1 MIWRYIRRWYDK
13 VTGIEELRTRVIALE
28 EEVIFGRTVYEEQL
42 RQTSYQ
48 TARNKL
54 KCTILAGNTKK
65 Q

>member
-1 MIWRYIRRWYDK
+1 MVWRHIRVWYDK
-13 VTGIEELRTRVIALE
+13 VTGIKALRDRIAALE